1 MALKTALVGIG
12 KIARDQHIPAI
23 EANAEFELVATAS
36 RNAEVGGIPA
46 FRNLASLLENVPEVD
61 CVSLC
66 TPPAARYS
74 DAKLAIEAGCHV
86 MLEKPPGTT
95 LVEVQNLASLA
106 DKAGVTLFASWHS
119 REAAAVR
126 ATRDWLKGKLVR
138 EVRIDWKEDVR
149 FWHPGQD
156 WIWEADGFGVFD
168 PGINALSILT
178 AIHPH
183 TLVVSEAILSIPE
196 NRDTPVAARMSLH
209 DPEGT
214 EVSVELDWLEEGS
227 PKWDIRIHADE
238 GEALLS
244 DGGARLLID
253 GEEAMSGPDREYH
266 ALYECLAGLIAS
278 GSSDVDLAPMRIVS
292 DAMAVADRH
301 VAPPFEW

>member
-23 EANAEFELVATAS
+23 GANADFELVATAS
-36 RNAEVGGIPA
+36 RNAEVDGIPA
-46 FRNLASLLENVPEVD
+46 FRNLATLLDNMSD
-61 CVSLC
+61 IACVSLC
-66 TPPAARYS
+66 TPPAARYP
-74 DAKLAIEAGCHV
+74 DARLAIEAGCNV

-95 LVEVQNLASLA
+95 LAEVRDLASLA
-106 DKAGVTLFASWHS
+106 ERAGVTLFASWHS

-126 ATRDWLKGKLVR
+126 TTKDWLKEKRIR
-138 EVRIDWKEDVR
+138 EMRIEWKEDVR

-156 WIWEADGFGVFD
+156 WVWQTGGFGVLD

-178 AIHPH
+178 AIHPS
-183 TLVVSEAILSIPE
+183 TLAVSEASFSIPE
-196 NRDTPVAARMSLH
+196 NRDTPVAARMSLR

-214 EVSVELDWLEEGS
+214 EVSVEFDWLEEGP
-227 PKWDIRIHADE
+227 PKWDIRILADE
-238 GEALLS
+238 HEALLC

-253 GEEAMSGPDREYH
+253 GEETVSGPDREYP
-266 ALYECLAGLIAS
+266 ALYERLAALIEA
-278 GSSDVDLAPMRIVS
+278 GSSDVDLSPMCIVS
-292 DAMAVADRH
+292 DAMAAAHRG

>member
-36 RNAEVGGIPA
+36 RNAEVEGIPA
-46 FRNLASLLENVPEVD
+46 FRSLASLLENVPDVD

-66 TPPAARYS
+66 TPPAARDS
-74 DAKLAIEAGCHV
+74 DARLAAEAGCHV

-95 LVEVQNLASLA
+95 LAGVRDLASFVERS
-106 DKAGVTLFASWHS
+106 GVTLFASWHS
-119 REAAAVR
+119 REAAAVS

-138 EVRIDWKEDVR
+138 EVKVDWKEDVK

-156 WIWEADGFGVFD
+156 WIWQTDGFGVLD

-178 AIHPH
+178 AIHPLP
-183 TLVVSEAILSIPE
+183 LVVSEASLSIPE
-196 NRDTPVAARMSLH
+196 NRDTPVAAQMLLH
-209 DPEGT
+209 DSEGT
-214 EVSVELDWLEEGS
+214 KVSVEFDWLAEGS
-227 PKWDIRIHADE
+227 PQWDIRILADE
-238 GEALLS
+238 MEALLC

-253 GEEAMSGPDREYH
+253 GEETASGPDREYQ
-266 ALYECLAGLIAS
+266 ALYERLAALIAS
-278 GSSDVDLAPMRIVS
+278 GSSDVDLSPMRIVS
-292 DAMAVADRH
+292 DVMAVADRE

>member
-36 RNAEVGGIPA
+36 RNADVEGIPA
-46 FRNLASLLENVPEVD
+46 FRNLASLLGSISKVD

-66 TPPAARYS
+66 TPPAARHS
-74 DAKLAIEAGCHV
+74 DARLAVEAGCHV

-95 LVEVQNLASLA
+95 LAEVQDLASLA

-119 REAAAVR
+119 REAASVR
-126 ATRDWLKGKLVR
+126 ATRDWLKGRTVR
-138 EVRIDWKEDVR
+138 EFRIDWKEDVR

-156 WIWEADGFGVFD
+156 WIWQADGFGVFD

-178 AIHPH
+178 AIHPR
-183 TLVVSEAILSIPE
+183 TLVVSEASLSIPE
-196 NRDTPVAARMSLH
+196 NRDAPVAAQMLLH
-209 DPEGT
+209 DSEGT
-214 EVSVELDWLEEGS
+214 KVSVELDWLNKGS
-227 PKWDIRIHADE
+227 PKWDIRILADE
-238 GEALLS
+238 GEALLR
-244 DGGARLLID
+244 DGGARLLVD
-253 GEEAMSGPDREYH
+253 GEETVSGPDREYQ
-266 ALYECLAGLIAS
+266 ALYERLAGLIAS
-278 GSSDVDLAPMRIVS
+278 GSRDVDLAPMRIVS
-292 DAMAVADRH
+292 DVMAVADRE

>member
-23 EANAEFELVATAS
+23 EASADFELVATAS
-36 RNAEVGGIPA
+36 RNAEVEGIPA

-66 TPPAARYS
+66 TPPAARNP
-74 DAKLAIEAGCHV
+74 DARLAIETGCHV

-95 LVEVQNLASLA
+95 LAEVRDLALLA
-106 DKAGVTLFASWHS
+106 ERSGVTLFASWHS

-126 ATRDWLKGKLVR
+126 ATRDWLKGRLAR

-156 WIWEADGFGVFD
+156 WIWQADGFGVFD

-178 AIHPH
+178 AILPRP
-183 TLVVSEAILSIPE
+183 LCVSEASLSIPE
-196 NRDTPVAARMSLH
+196 NCDTPVAARMLLH
-209 DPEGT
+209 DSEGT
-214 EVSVELDWLEEGS
+214 KVSVEFDWLEEGS
-227 PKWDIRIHADE
+227 PKWDIRILADDK
-238 GEALLS
+238 EALLC

-253 GEEAMSGPDREYH
+253 GDETVSGPDREYQ
-266 ALYECLAGLIAS
+266 ALYERFAGLIAL
-278 GSSDVDLAPMRIVS
+278 GSSDVDLSPMRIVS
-292 DAMAVADRH
+292 DVMAVADRK

>member
-23 EANAEFELVATAS
+23 GANAGFKLVATAS
-36 RNAEVGGIPA
+36 RNAKVEGIPA
-46 FRNLASLLENVPEVD
+46 FRFLTTLLEHVPELD

-74 DAKLAIEAGCHV
+74 DARLAIEAGCHV

-95 LVEVQNLASLA
+95 LAEVQDLASLA
-106 DKAGVTLFASWHS
+106 EKAGVTLFASWHS
-119 REAAAVR
+119 REAAAVQ
-126 ATRDWLKGKLVR
+126 ATRDWLKGKR
-138 EVRIDWKEDVR
+138 IRQARIDWKEDVR

-156 WIWEADGFGVFD
+156 WIWQAGGFGVFD

-178 AIHPH
+178 AIHPRI
-183 TLVVSEAILSIPE
+183 LVVSEAIISVPE
-196 NRDTPVAARMSLH
+196 NRDTPVAVGMSLK

-214 EVSVELDWLEEGS
+214 EVFVELDWLEEGS
-227 PKWDIRIHADE
+227 PKWDIRVHADE
-238 GEALLS
+238 GEALLC

-253 GEEAMSGPDREYH
+253 GEETVSGPDREYN
-266 ALYECLAGLIAS
+266 ALYDRLAALIES
-278 GSSDVDLAPMRIVS
+278 GSSDVDLSPMRIVS
-292 DAMAVADRH
+292 DAMAVAQRQI
-301 VAPPFEW
+301 APPFEW